1 MKKSKPP
8 SPFSTQSSRIAWSSP
23 WFQVR
28 QDQIQL
34 PDGSAAVYNIVQHDG
49 AVWVIP
55 VTEEGEIV
63 LVYNYRYTVDDW
75 CWEIPAGGIKPGQSL
90 EQSVEAE
97 LLEEIGG
104 MARQIEYA
112 GCFYTSN
119 GICNEIAHV
128 YIASGVTLGQTNHE
142 PAEVMEVH
150 PKPIEEVLAMAKAN
164 QISDGPSALAL
175 LLNEKRLR
183 ELAAQ

>member
-1 MKKSKPP
+1 MKKSDIP
-8 SPFSTQSSRIAWSSP
+8 SPFVTKSSRIAWSSP

-34 PDGSAAVYNIVQHDG
+34 PDGSPAVYNIVQHDG

-55 VTEEGEIV
+55 VTDEGEIV
-63 LVYNYRYTVDDW
+63 LVYSYRYTVDDW
-75 CWEIPAGGIKPGQSL
+75 CWEIPAGGIKPGLSM

-104 MARQIEYA
+104 VARHLEYA

-119 GICNEIAHV
+119 GISNEVAHV
-128 YIASGVTLGQTNHE
+128 YVASGVTLGETNHE
-142 PAEVMEVH
+142 PAEVIEVY
-150 PKPIEEVLAMAKAN
+150 PMPIREVLAMARAN
-164 QISDGPSALAL
+164 RISDGPSALAL
-175 LLNEKRLR
+175 LLNEKRLL
-183 ELAAQ
+183 ELAAV